1 MESLK
6 IVGVVDVDVDAAT
19 HSQTACVQAEECART
34 AGVKFLHATLDP
46 PKVEKAEDCV
56 RLRVTMPYGI
66 PSWSYTVW
74 LVG

>member
-1 MESLK
+1 MKLK
-6 IVGVVDVDVDAAT
+6 IVGMVDVDVDAAT
-19 HSQTACVQAEECART
+19 YSQTACVQAEEYARSV
-34 AGVKFLHATLDP
+34 GVKFLHATLDTP
-46 PKVEKAEDCV
+46 NLDKAEDCV